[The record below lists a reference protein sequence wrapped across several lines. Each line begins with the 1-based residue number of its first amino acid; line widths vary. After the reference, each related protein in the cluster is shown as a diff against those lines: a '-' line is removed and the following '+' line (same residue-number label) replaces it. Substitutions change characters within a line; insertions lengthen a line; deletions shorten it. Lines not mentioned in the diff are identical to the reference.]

1 MLVQGV
7 CQVREVR
14 EKSGNSICLKKSQGK
29 VREFYLFEKSQGN
42 VRENGCPC
50 MHLRKFNGIFS
61 KNFAGGGLAGL
72 HTNLDVR
79 NMGMDVQYFS
89 TCYIILTIYFS
100 LYCRDTASRSETNKG
115 APLKY
120 SYGKCKHFPKHLKC
134 ILGVGVEYKARSRGK
149 RTGMRNPQV

>member
-1 MLVQGV
+1 MDKTNCKGFLKRYIVQGV

-14 EKSGNSICLKKSQGK
+14 EFHLSEKSQGK

-50 MHLRKFNGIFS
+50 MHLRKFNG
-61 KNFAGGGLAGL
+61 GRAGL

-89 TCYIILTIYFS
+89 TIY
-100 LYCRDTASRSETNKG
+100 L
-115 APLKY
+115 
-120 SYGKCKHFPKHLKC
+120 
-134 ILGVGVEYKARSRGK
+134 
-149 RTGMRNPQV
+149 

>member
-1 MLVQGV
+1 M
-7 CQVREVR
+7 
-14 EKSGNSICLKKSQGK
+14 SGKMDAHACICENSMAYFQKISPA
-29 VREFYLFEKSQGN
+29 V
-42 VRENGCPC
+42 
-50 MHLRKFNGIFS
+50 
-61 KNFAGGGLAGL
+61 GGGLAGL

-134 ILGVGVEYKARSRGK
+134 ILGVGVEYKPRSRGK
-149 RTGMRNPQV
+149 RTDMRNPQV

>member
-1 MLVQGV
+1 M
-7 CQVREVR
+7 
-14 EKSGNSICLKKSQGK
+14 SGKMDAHACICENSMAYFQ
-29 VREFYLFEKSQGN
+29 
-42 VRENGCPC
+42 
-50 MHLRKFNGIFS
+50 KFS
-61 KNFAGGGLAGL
+61 PAAGGGLAGL